1 MFKVALLDQTFSQS
15 DSVNIVGRDQNI
27 VSLGHIRDDTL
38 QVIIIALVRAFYRV
52 EHRRGVTFCCGKLSF
67 FEHVGSSNKLYSQ
80 VEAILFCACHF
91 HRYQVLGTRGIA
103 LVAIHDDDLV
113 ATVQFMGQLLAK

>member
-15 DSVNIVGRDQNI
+15 DSVNVVGRDQNI

-52 EHRRGVTFCCGKLSF
+52 EHRREVTFCCSKLSF

-113 ATVQFMGQLLAK
+113 TTVQFMGQLLAK